1 MTNVLIVTGDHIG
14 QAMAGPAIRCWEMSR
29 VLTGAGHSVQLAASG
44 PSDREPDGFEVFA
57 SSTDAM
63 DKAIDRADVIIVQGL
78 VMFHQPAIRESG
90 KLLVADLYDPFVL
103 EILELFAHHPMS
115 ERLSQHGWHL
125 ETLNDQLRRCDFFM
139 CASDTQRSFWIG
151 MLSALDRV
159 NPHTHKED
167 SLLGRLI
174 DIVPFGIAT
183 AEPRA
188 SGEPAAR
195 GVIPGIDEDS
205 LIALWA
211 GGIWNWFD
219 PLSLI
224 RAWPGVLREVPKAR
238 LLFMGTRHP
247 NPDFPEMEMAAK
259 ARRLATELGLTGRG
273 VHFNEGWVPYD
284 RRQDYLLEA
293 DIGVTTH
300 FNHLETA
307 FSFRTRILDYIWAGL
322 PVLSTQGDDF
332 ARWISDHG
340 AGQVVGYHDPASI
353 TLATVRLLADESMR
367 RACAEAVRAARPDF
381 SWEHALEP
389 LVRYCDAP
397 WRAPDLAAA
406 AVRARS
412 DALRPGPAPLWR
424 RLNDYR
430 RQEGWKAFSKR
441 IVSGVR
447 RRVRLAIAGR

>member
-1 MTNVLIVTGDHIG
+1 M
-14 QAMAGPAIRCWEMSR
+14 
-29 VLTGAGHSVQLAASG
+29 LTASGHSVQLAAPG
-44 PSDREPDGFEVFA
+44 PSDLDPDGFEVVTW
-57 SSTDAM
+57 STGAM
-63 DKAIDRADVIIVQGL
+63 AEAISRADVIVVQGL
-78 VMFHQPAIRESG
+78 VMFHQPAIREAG
-90 KLLVADLYDPFVL
+90 KPLVADLYDPFVL

-115 ERLSQHGWHL
+115 ERLSQHAWHL
-125 ETLNDQLRRCDFFM
+125 DTLNDQLRRCDFFM
-139 CASDTQRSFWIG
+139 CASETQRSFWIG

-159 NPHTHKED
+159 NPHTHEED
-167 SLLGRLI
+167 SLLRRLI
-174 DIVPFGIAT
+174 DIVPFGISAV
-183 AEPRA
+183 EPHA
-188 SGEPAAR
+188 SGAPAAR
-195 GVIPGIDEDS
+195 GVIPGIEQDS

-224 RAWPGVLREVPKAR
+224 RAWPGVLREVPEAR

-247 NPDFPEMEMAAK
+247 NPDIPVMEMAAR
-259 ARRLATELGLTGRG
+259 AERLADELGLTGRG

-322 PVLSTQGDDF
+322 PVVSTEGDNF
-332 ARWISDHG
+332 ARWISDRG
-340 AGQVVGYHDPASI
+340 AGEVVGYEDPGSI
-353 TLATVRLLADESMR
+353 TRAVIRLLGDQSAR
-367 RACAEAVRAARPDF
+367 QACSEAVRAAQPDF
-381 SWEHALEP
+381 TWERALEP

-406 AVRARS
+406 P
-412 DALRPGPAPLWR
+412 PGVSPEGRGPAPAPLWE

-430 RQEGWKAFSKR
+430 RAQGWTATSKR
-441 IVSGVR
+441 VAAGVR
-447 RRVRLAIAGR
+447 RRVRRAIAGH